1 MTRHKV
7 RKVLTVGHFLKPSI
21 TYPAVCCRYE
31 ISPNTTTGLEDSSL
45 SKDKFIGASIR
56 TNDGANDADPDEE
69 AIEDTP

>member
-1 MTRHKV
+1 MELSFTAFGSLIITIVIHKSMHERRSMTNFHYQ
-7 RKVLTVGHFLKPSI
+7 F
-21 TYPAVCCRYE
+21 
-31 ISPNTTTGLEDSSL
+31 TTTGLEDSSL

>member
-1 MTRHKV
+1 MTNFHYQ
-7 RKVLTVGHFLKPSI
+7 F
-21 TYPAVCCRYE
+21 
-31 ISPNTTTGLEDSSL
+31 TTTGLEDSSL